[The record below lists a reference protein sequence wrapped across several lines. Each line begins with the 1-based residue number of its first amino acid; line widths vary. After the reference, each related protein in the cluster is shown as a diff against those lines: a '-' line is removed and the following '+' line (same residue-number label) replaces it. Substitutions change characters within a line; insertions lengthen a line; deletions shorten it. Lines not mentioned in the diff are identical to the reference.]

1 LLRCELRSILPSK
14 VLKMSEEL
22 NKDHKDEQALEVD
35 AGQTQSEGI
44 RIISKLACGKFVDSS

>member
-1 LLRCELRSILPSK
+1 
-14 VLKMSEEL
+14 MSEEL